1 MSTENPTLSDF
12 ATADGPSHEPPA
24 WLDIQPDGP
33 CCGGCGTP
41 LTRFASPQRV
51 RDIIRVVGTE
61 GSVPACPGCVESRP
75 GASVETIT
83 MAVNFARKRRE

>member
-12 ATADGPSHEPPA
+12 ATAEGASHEPPA
-24 WLDIQPDGP
+24 WMDTQPDGP

-41 LTRFASPQRV
+41 LTRFTSLRQVREVVRV
-51 RDIIRVVGTE
+51 LGADGE
-61 GSVPACPGCVESRP
+61 VPACPACVESRP